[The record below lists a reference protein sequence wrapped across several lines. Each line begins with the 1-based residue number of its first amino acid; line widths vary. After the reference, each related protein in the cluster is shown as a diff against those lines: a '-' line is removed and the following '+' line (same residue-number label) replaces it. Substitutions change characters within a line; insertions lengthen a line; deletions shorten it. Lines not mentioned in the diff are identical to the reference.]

1 MSAPEYESLS
11 DDELISAYLD
21 EDLGPAEMAR
31 AEELLAHNPESRK
44 LLDDLKSQRSMLAAM
59 PRESLGEDFAKR
71 TAERAQ
77 RAAER
82 EVLVGSGRGPDL
94 AATLAAAAAMPP
106 PSAEQEDYVVPA
118 RTPFTW
124 ERARRPIAYAA
135 VALAAGLMLML
146 IPGSEKPPQ
155 VAQVAHQLP
164 STDGEIGAAR
174 GTSPPGGMAGSAS
187 MRATSE
193 AATASNLAAPAT
205 APAVA
210 PTSPAAAGSVSNAV
224 ELRPGDADE
233 VREMLR
239 QYGFESLTD
248 DVLAQTSALARE
260 ASNDEK
266 QPVFLSPGLLIVEVD
281 VKPSEWK
288 AKEFEEVFSDN
299 AILVD
304 AATPESQEKTTA
316 ATADAVSS
324 RMKAAANDRQA
335 LDVMC
340 VVAPDGRVN
349 QALDQWK
356 NNRDV
361 VVQSNSIAV
370 PSPEPATV
378 QENAAKRS
386 EGRAQR
392 LDVSKFEIELNQTNR
407 QRNAAAAETPASEPQ
422 GATQENASQ
431 RPVYQRALVVI
442 RAAETAPPAKGQESA
457 TPSAPVR

>member
-71 TAERAQ
+71 ATERAQ

-82 EVLVGSGRGPDL
+82 EVLVGSGRGSDL

-106 PSAEQEDYVVPA
+106 PSAEQEDDVVPA
-118 RTPFTW
+118 RTPFKW

-146 IPGSEKPPQ
+146 MPGSEKPPQ
-155 VAQVAHQLP
+155 VAQVAHHVP

-174 GTSPPGGMAGSAS
+174 RAPPPGDLAGGAGLSAT
-187 MRATSE
+187 RDT
-193 AATASNLAAPAT
+193 ATASNFAAPAM
-205 APAVA
+205 APAVV
-210 PTSPAAAGSVSNAV
+210 PTSPAAAPSASNATG
-224 ELRPGDADE
+224 LPPGDADE
-233 VREMLR
+233 VRETLR
-239 QYGFESLTD
+239 RYGFESLTD

-260 ASNDEK
+260 ASNNEK
-266 QPVFLSPGLLIVEVD
+266 QPVFLCPGLLIVEVD

-288 AKEFEEVFSDN
+288 AKEFEEVFNDN

-304 AATPESQEKTTA
+304 APSTVTQEKTTA
-316 ATADAVSS
+316 ASADTIAS
-324 RMKAAANDRQA
+324 RMKSASGDRQA

-340 VVAPDGRVN
+340 IVAPDGRVN

-361 VVQSNSIAV
+361 VVQSNSTAV

-378 QENAAKRS
+378 QVNAAKRS

-392 LDVSKFEIELNQTNR
+392 LDVSKFENELNRANR
-407 QRNAAAAETPASEPQ
+407 QRNAAAAEAPASEPQ
-422 GATQENASQ
+422 GAMQENASQ

-442 RAAETAPPAKGQESA
+442 RAAESPPPAAKGEK
-457 TPSAPVR
+457 